1 MIENSRTLNAGD
13 KIAHYTDT
21 YAQAKPQR
29 RTHIYSI
36 LSLLF
41 FSYYIGKKY
50 WVLIS
55 EDLPTCSAQPLATA
69 SSALSVVLMSL
80 QKNLEILSLIA
91 GILVAPPT
99 ISTAQIS
106 SRLNSARQNIHIP
119 EQILPLFN
127 ININ

>member
-1 MIENSRTLNAGD
+1 MLVTKLRTTQTHTHKQNHKD
-13 KIAHYTDT
+13 EHIFTPFYHY
-21 YAQAKPQR
+21 Y
-29 RTHIYSI
+29 
-36 LSLLF
+36 F

-80 QKNLEILSLIA
+80 QKNLAILSLIA